1 MSTQKCRE
9 CLGAFEPGRPTQLYC
24 SPSCSRASRDRRRAE
39 KRRATSRATRQT
51 LVAVERANAQE
62 RLLQAETDYQ
72 RQLKRESSS
81 AEDKFHHAVLERDK
95 TIDQQLT
102 QLHHLAA
109 VNVDLCGELAEAKAQ
124 TTELRLEV
132 ARILHA
138 QNADA
143 QDLMRLAARLL
154 QLTDHLGIPLDRPT
168 ADIYR
173 RRGWPTTMPARA
185 R

>member
-1 MSTQKCRE
+1 
-9 CLGAFEPGRPTQLYC
+9 
-24 SPSCSRASRDRRRAE
+24 
-39 KRRATSRATRQT
+39 

-62 RLLQAETDYQ
+62 RLLKAEIDYQ
-72 RQLKRESSS
+72 RQLKRETTS
-81 AEDKFHHAVLERDK
+81 AQDKFQHAVLERDR

-109 VNVDLCGELAEAKAQ
+109 VNMDLCGELAEAKAQ

-132 ARILHA
+132 ARILHNQSA
-138 QNADA
+138 AT

-154 QLTDHLGIPLDRPT
+154 QLSSRLGIPLDRPT

-173 RRGWPTTMPARA
+173 RRGWPTTMPASA